1 MVTAMMKTT
10 TKPAFL
16 MEVTVV
22 DLMSTHS
29 TVLNVY
35 VMNKD
40 YATQAHFVEYN
51 ILSEKSVKIV
61 SNTKIE
67 FH

>member
-1 MVTAMMKTT
+1 MMVSAMMKTT

-16 MEVTVV
+16 IEVTVV
-22 DLMSTHS
+22 DLMLTQS

-40 YATQAHFVEYN
+40 YTTQAHFVEYN
-51 ILSEKSVKIV
+51 
-61 SNTKIE
+61 TKL
-67 FH
+67 

>member
-1 MVTAMMKTT
+1 MVMVYAMMKTT

-40 YATQAHFVEYN
+40 YTTQAHFVEYN
-51 ILSEKSVKIV
+51 
-61 SNTKIE
+61 T
-67 FH
+67 

>member
-1 MVTAMMKTT
+1 VNIPHIMVMATAMMKTT

-40 YATQAHFVEYN
+40 YTTKAHFVEYN
-51 ILSEKSVKIV
+51 KYLS
-61 SNTKIE
+61 NQ
-67 FH
+67 